1 MSQTQHLFGSLLG
14 ADSPAQR
21 SLNDPVAARIV
32 DEAIE
37 AVTILGWRRMTM
49 SDVAKRGRIGR
60 ATLYRYFASKD
71 ELRDAI
77 FLREL
82 NRYME
87 NINAAR
93 TSAASVEDAMTSSL
107 AITLEFVRDN
117 RMLQRLRETDRE
129 MLLEALFD
137 DDLIATTREFS
148 AQLWK
153 TQLHGEAPVDGSLK
167 TLSRADSASVAR
179 SVADAPI
186 APACNARSTRVAST
200 ELRRPDGS
208 GHSFVSF
215 ELDGCKRAAGF
226 GSYRTIPAE
235 AMDTLTRSE

>member
-1 MSQTQHLFGSLLG
+1 VSQTQHLFGSLLG
-14 ADSPAQR
+14 ADTPAQR

-37 AVTILGWRRMTM
+37 AVTVLGWRRMTM

-77 FLREL
+77 FLREV

-87 NINAAR
+87 EASAAR

-117 RMLQRLRETDRE
+117 RMLERLRETDRE
-129 MLLEALFD
+129 MLLETLFD

-153 TQLHGEAPVDGSLK
+153 TQLHGDAPVDESVMTHLRTVSEITVRLSLSLIANPR
-167 TLSRADSASVAR
+167 TTADFSTPVASRAYV
-179 SVADAPI
+179 
-186 APACNARSTRVAST
+186 
-200 ELRRPDGS
+200 RRYILPLLGPPSDPHQG
-208 GHSFVSF
+208 
-215 ELDGCKRAAGF
+215 
-226 GSYRTIPAE
+226 
-235 AMDTLTRSE
+235 